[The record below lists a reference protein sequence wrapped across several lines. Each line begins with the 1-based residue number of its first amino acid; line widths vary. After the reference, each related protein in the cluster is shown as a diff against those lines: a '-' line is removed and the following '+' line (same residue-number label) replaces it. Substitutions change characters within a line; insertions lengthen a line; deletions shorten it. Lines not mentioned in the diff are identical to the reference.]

1 MIKVLTN
8 MVNIYSL
15 VVLNKMSRPGHT
27 VVILLSRSVQ
37 GMSQYLDVCSFI
49 SSSMQCY
56 PLYNTFRI
64 TEHRSQNSEL
74 ELRTTFCILM
84 RASYPYSLFNRH
96 VTRQLSP
103 WVPSLN
109 YTKNVRAN
117 IFWAVNSQHPIR
129 QSRLLSG
136 LHRNIITLQH
146 CSSEAFRAYFIFHS
160 GLQLC
165 RVQQS
170 CRVTHCSAPHVT
182 ILTHHITHQTLEI
195 ARISFTVLL

>member
-96 VTRQLSP
+96 VTWQLSHECP
-103 WVPSLN
+103 VL
-109 YTKNVRAN
+109 
-117 IFWAVNSQHPIR
+117 
-129 QSRLLSG
+129 
-136 LHRNIITLQH
+136 ITLKM
-146 CSSEAFRAYFIFHS
+146 SEQIFS
-160 GLQLC
+160 EL
-165 RVQQS
+165 
-170 CRVTHCSAPHVT
+170 
-182 ILTHHITHQTLEI
+182 
-195 ARISFTVLL
+195 